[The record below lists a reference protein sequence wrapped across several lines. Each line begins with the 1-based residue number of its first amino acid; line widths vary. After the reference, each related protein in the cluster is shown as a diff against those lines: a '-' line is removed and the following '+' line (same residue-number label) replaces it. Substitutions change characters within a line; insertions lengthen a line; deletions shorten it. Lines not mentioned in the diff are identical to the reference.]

1 MSCPPPLGGVLI
13 ALCCHQRCD
22 WKSFFGR
29 DILTE
34 LGFNA
39 VDFHIISHMTSW
51 AVCGA
56 RPEKLVMAT
65 NDSEVIPEE
74 SHTNPLMSSDPSNSM
89 KYKINEFMLVDKE
102 PDEVKDDQ
110 KDDHRTTTIATVSN
124 LSDLPN
130 SSLPKPASVPDTVTL
145 INDLNMSSTSDVISA
160 SSKKGFISRTFK
172 YVPHIK
178 EPIGLKC
185 KRLLD
190 LARIYSLRR
199 CGFHCKLVY
208 YVDRTVS
215 LENVLLIAVPI

>member
-1 MSCPPPLGGVLI
+1 
-13 ALCCHQRCD
+13 
-22 WKSFFGR
+22 
-29 DILTE
+29 
-34 LGFNA
+34 
-39 VDFHIISHMTSW
+39 MTSW

-56 RPEKLVMAT
+56 RPEKLVMTT

-74 SHTNPLMSSDPSNSM
+74 SHINPLTSSDQTKSM
-89 KYKINEFMLVDKE
+89 EYKTKGNKLVNKE
-102 PDEVKDDQ
+102 PDEVKDLP
-110 KDDHRTTTIATVSN
+110 KDDQRTTSIATISN

-130 SSLPKPASVPDTVTL
+130 SSLSEPAAVPDTVILT
-145 INDLNMSSTSDVISA
+145 NVLNMSSTSDVISA

-190 LARIYSLRR
+190 LARIHSLRR
-199 CGFHCKLVY
+199 CGLHCKLVH

-215 LENVLLIAVPI
+215 LENILLIVLPI

>member
-1 MSCPPPLGGVLI
+1 
-13 ALCCHQRCD
+13 
-22 WKSFFGR
+22 
-29 DILTE
+29 
-34 LGFNA
+34 
-39 VDFHIISHMTSW
+39 MTSW

-56 RPEKLVMAT
+56 RPEKLVMTT

-74 SHTNPLMSSDPSNSM
+74 SHTNPLTSSDQTKSM
-89 KYKINEFMLVDKE
+89 EYKTKGNMLENKE
-102 PDEVKDDQ
+102 PDEVKDLP
-110 KDDHRTTTIATVSN
+110 KDDQRTTSIATISN

-130 SSLPKPASVPDTVTL
+130 SSLSEPAPVPDTVILT
-145 INDLNMSSTSDVISA
+145 NDLNMSFTSDVISA

-199 CGFHCKLVY
+199 CGFHCKLVH

-215 LENVLLIAVPI
+215 LENVLLIVLPI

>member
-34 LGFNA
+34 LGFNS

-56 RPEKLVMAT
+56 RPEKLVMTT
-65 NDSEVIPEE
+65 NNSEVIPEE
-74 SHTNPLMSSDPSNSM
+74 SRTNPPTSRDRSKSM
-89 KYKINEFMLVDKE
+89 EYKINEFTLLDKE
-102 PDEVKDDQ
+102 LDEVEDLQ
-110 KDDHRTTTIATVSN
+110 KDDHRSTTIATISN

-130 SSLPKPASVPDTVTL
+130 SSLLKPAPVPDTVTL
-145 INDLNMSSTSDVISA
+145 PNDLNMSSTSDVISA
-160 SSKKGFISRTFK
+160 SSKKGFVSRTFK

-185 KRLLD
+185 KKLLD

-199 CGFHCKLVY
+199 CGFHCKLVH